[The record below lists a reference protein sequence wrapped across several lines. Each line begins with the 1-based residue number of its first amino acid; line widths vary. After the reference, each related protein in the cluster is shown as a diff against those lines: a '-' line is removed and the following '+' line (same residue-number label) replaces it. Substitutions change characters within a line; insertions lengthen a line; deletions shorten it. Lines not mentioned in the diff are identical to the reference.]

1 MLYTTKMC
9 LSKNI
14 FLNLESTVPLREI
27 HLVARD
33 IFSCEGLFGQEKK
46 NNWEKIKICTGESFI
61 IKKY

>member
-1 MLYTTKMC
+1 MC

-46 NNWEKIKICTGESFI
+46 NN
-61 IKKY
+61 